1 VADRIARFLEDAK
14 AELLD
19 ALAYYNHRTAGAG
32 DRLLEDV
39 LATADRIC
47 EAPFRWPVE
56 DDGYRRWR
64 LLVFPYSLRYDIAT
78 DENIDIVAVAH
89 DKREPG
95 YFRGRAKQPRGG
107 SGP

>member
-1 VADRIARFLEDAK
+1 MADRSARFLEEAK

-19 ALAYYNHRTAGAG
+19 ALAHYDQRTAGAG

-47 EAPFRWPVE
+47 EAPLLWPVE

-78 DENIDIVAVAH
+78 NGDVEIVAVAH
-89 DKREPG
+89 ERREPG
-95 YFRGRAKQPRGG
+95 YFRGRTK
-107 SGP
+107 